1 MAFFLHPSAVTGL
14 FPSFT
19 ISAQLHVGFGWVYFL
34 YTIKKLWVLHVLL
47 LYHISRPILVLL
59 LVLKLPSTIVCEVAP
74 QMYEHINTTTSIQ
87 HAQAHFAIQFCFIHF
102 FRLSRDFYF
111 MKCFDSTIFKLSWSK
126 CIKCNVALF
135 SIIVF
140 FFLFIVDVMLRL
152 HHLAHSL
159 QLDQK
164 CINFIFMMAGW
175 QRAVN
180 KKRMSDVFILVW
192 RGPPCIDTGECCLI
206 STKPW
211 ASSKIYGEK
220 MCFIK
225 WISFRSIGSTLL
237 TWSFALCCN
246 WTAEIDLNV
255 NGISFRTN

>member
-1 MAFFLHPSAVTGL
+1 MAFFLHPSAVAGL

-19 ISAQLHVGFGWVYFL
+19 ISAQLHVGFGSVYFL

-47 LYHISRPILVLL
+47 LCHISRPILVLL

-152 HHLAHSL
+152 HPLAHSL

-164 CINFIFMMAGW
+164 CINFIFIMAGW

-180 KKRMSDVFILVW
+180 TTKKNVRRLH
-192 RGPPCIDTGECCLI
+192 
-206 STKPW
+206 
-211 ASSKIYGEK
+211 SS
-220 MCFIK
+220 
-225 WISFRSIGSTLL
+225 L
-237 TWSFALCCN
+237 TWTSMHRYRWMLFDQHKTLSFIENLWRKNVFHKMNFISIN
-246 WTAEIDLNV
+246 WLHFIDVKLRFVLQLDGGDWLECEWN
-255 NGISFRTN
+255 FLQD